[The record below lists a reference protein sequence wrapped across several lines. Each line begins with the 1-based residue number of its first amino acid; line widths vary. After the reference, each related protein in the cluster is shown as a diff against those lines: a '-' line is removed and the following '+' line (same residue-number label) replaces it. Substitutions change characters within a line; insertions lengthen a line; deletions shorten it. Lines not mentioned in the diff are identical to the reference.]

1 MLSQDAFQS
10 WIALLSLGQKSGV
23 TIVKSGVTI
32 HVDVNVDVN
41 VSSICT
47 ITIFLK
53 ILFFPYIINVILVN
67 YITSNF
73 FSQTLLENVLAM
85 HDLSPQIPHV
95 PLAWPSSLV

>member
-32 HVDVNVDVN
+32 HVDVNV
-41 VSSICT
+41 SSICT

-73 FSQTLLENVLAM
+73 FFSNSIREC
-85 HDLSPQIPHV
+85 
-95 PLAWPSSLV
+95 PSDA